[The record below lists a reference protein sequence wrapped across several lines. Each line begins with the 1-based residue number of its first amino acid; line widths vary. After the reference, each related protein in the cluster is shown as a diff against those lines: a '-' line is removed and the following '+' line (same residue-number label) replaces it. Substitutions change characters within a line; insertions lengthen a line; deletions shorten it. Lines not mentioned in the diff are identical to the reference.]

1 MKKFYS
7 EILVGLKSV
16 EKEEIENISFLKAGK
31 NMVLKFRA
39 PRTSA
44 KNKHSQ
50 PANSVKSRHSSI
62 HFAAEIRSKTAKY
75 GKGYPQRIVSN

>member
-16 EKEEIENISFLKAGK
+16 EKEEIDNIFLKAGK
-31 NMVLKFRA
+31 NMVLTFRA
-39 PRTSA
+39 PRTSV

-50 PANSVKSRHSSI
+50 PAYSVKSRHSSI
-62 HFAAEIRSKTAKY
+62 HFAAEIRGKTAKF
-75 GKGYPQRIVSN
+75 GKGYPQRIVSK